1 MYYNGQPAI
10 GIALSMDKGG
20 NILQLGNDL
29 DTKITQIERDLP
41 YGLQMDQ
48 VSNQPKVV
56 QESIHEFVKS
66 LFEAVVIVLIVSFL
80 SLGYRT
86 GIVVALS
93 IPLVIAG
100 VFAAMYGLGIGLHK
114 VSLGALIISLG
125 LLG

>member
-1 MYYNGQPAI
+1 MNPQMYYNGQPAI

-20 NILQLGNDL
+20 NILELGNGL
-29 DTKITQIERDLP
+29 DSKISQIERELP
-41 YGLQMDQ
+41 YGLQIDQ

-56 QESIHEFVKS
+56 KDSINEFVKS
-66 LFEAVVIVLIVSFL
+66 LFEAVVIVLDRQLL

-100 VFAAMYGLGIGLHK
+100 VFAAMYGLGYRF
-114 VSLGALIISLG
+114 A
-125 LLG
+125 